1 MAQIHQ
7 TERELA
13 EVFSVMLKEY
23 ERQYVLWDEE
33 CKSLKKS
40 LQKAVRQK
48 EGVETARNEL
58 DECLRNEPVKPV
70 RVHLTVTDPTP
81 EALLKELGQ
90 YSSLGIT
97 SDEEVLCMKASCGVR
112 SQFLIHCGVVMI
124 IGSVVRQRVSQI
136 LKIPGLVCC

>member
-48 EGVETARNEL
+48 EGWR
-58 DECLRNEPVKPV
+58 R
-70 RVHLTVTDPTP
+70 P
-81 EALLKELGQ
+81 EMNWMNVSEMNRL
-90 YSSLGIT
+90 SL
-97 SDEEVLCMKASCGVR
+97 
-112 SQFLIHCGVVMI
+112 
-124 IGSVVRQRVSQI
+124 
-136 LKIPGLVCC
+136 